1 MLLEEDVAMAVETH
15 TSPTAEFPPSA
26 MSWLA
31 QPEPAP
37 AEPRDLPAED
47 DALLAP
53 PIPWPRVFPPL

>member
-1 MLLEEDVAMAVETH
+1 MAVETH